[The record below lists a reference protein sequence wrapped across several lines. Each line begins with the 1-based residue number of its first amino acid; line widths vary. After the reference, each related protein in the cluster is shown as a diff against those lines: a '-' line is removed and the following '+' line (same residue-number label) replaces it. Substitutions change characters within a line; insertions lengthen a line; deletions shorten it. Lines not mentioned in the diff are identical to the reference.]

1 MTEQESKGYRVY
13 LAELKNGQLYVGMT
27 DDLSR
32 RTGEHL
38 QGKPSTRT
46 TYRSPLVQL
55 LYKKWHPDRPSA
67 HRRERQ
73 IKGGRERR
81 NWLLPGVICR
91 P

>member
-1 MTEQESKGYRVY
+1 MTAPESKGYWVY
-13 LAELKNGQLYVGMT
+13 IAELKNGQLYVGMT

-46 TYRSPLVQL
+46 TYRSPLVHL
-55 LYKKWHPDRPSA
+55 PIGERDRS
-67 HRRERQ
+67 
-73 IKGGRERR
+73 KVGRERR
-81 NWLLPGVICR
+81 NWRLPRVIGR